1 MSDVV
6 EYENIIMFHID
17 YYVTG
22 NIDGAVKKTMV
33 HKIKID
39 LEMQEQLLDGQISAF
54 DDLAYKLSFPTGTS
68 TECWLNLQKRFNDN
82 LMIIKDKKI

>member
-22 NIDGAVKKTMV
+22 NIDGAVKKTML

-39 LEMQEQLLDGQISAF
+39 LEM
-54 DDLAYKLSFPTGTS
+54 
-68 TECWLNLQKRFNDN
+68 
-82 LMIIKDKKI
+82 